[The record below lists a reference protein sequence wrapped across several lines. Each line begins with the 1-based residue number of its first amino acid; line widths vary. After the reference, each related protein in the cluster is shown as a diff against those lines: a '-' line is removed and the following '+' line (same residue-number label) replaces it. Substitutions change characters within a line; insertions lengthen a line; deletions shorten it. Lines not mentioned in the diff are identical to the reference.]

1 MSLIPITITN
11 DYLDDYFAHYEDYDR
26 YIYKKYKSIILDT
39 YEDKTEIDED
49 VITDIN
55 STISAL
61 FYKNADKYDK
71 IVALMNI
78 EYDPLENYNGIEET
92 KTTNGNRVDSNV
104 YGSHTDNDVLGNTR
118 IVNNAG
124 ATHGYSEEKVVGD
137 NATTG
142 QLRSRVDNHSDAV
155 INTTT
160 SDSVTNQYT
169 KGSHT
174 DTLTTWQQII
184 EVENKRHGNLG
195 VTTSQQMFKSE
206 VDMRGW
212 FNFYDII
219 FSDIIE
225 TITIPAYE

>member
-1 MSLIPITITN
+1 MIPTTITN
-11 DYLDDYFAHYEDYDR
+11 DYLDDYFTHYVDYDN

-55 STISAL
+55 STINAL

-71 IVALMNI
+71 IVALMAI
-78 EYDPLENYNGIEET
+78 EYNPLENYNGIEES

-104 YGSHTDNDVLGNTR
+104 YGSHTDTDVLGNTR
-118 IVNNAG
+118 VVNNSG
-124 ATHGYSEEKVVGD
+124 VTHSYSEDKVVGD
-137 NATTG
+137 NTTTA
-142 QLRSRVDNHSDAV
+142 QLRNRVDNNSDA
-155 INTTT
+155 IIDTTT

-174 DTLTTWQQII
+174 DTLTTGQQII
-184 EVENKRHGNLG
+184 EFENNRHGNLG

-206 VDMRGW
+206 VDMREW

-225 TITIPAYE
+225 SITIPAYE